1 MAKNILKEEV
11 NIGDV
16 QYEWT
21 VKEYEQHERGRN
33 WYWVMGTIG
42 IALAV
47 YGVIVGNYLFALIT
61 VLFGIIL
68 FMQDMVPAM
77 DVYFAITN
85 TGVVIGKKY
94 YRYSE
99 LSKFWI
105 IYNPPFTKNLYFAQD
120 NVLKH
125 RTQIPLYD
133 YDPRPIREYLALY
146 LEEDLEQEEEPLSE
160 RMGRILKI

>member
-1 MAKNILKEEV
+1 MPKNILKEEV

-21 VKEYEQHERGRN
+21 VKEYIQHERHQN
-33 WYWVMGTIG
+33 WYWIMG
-42 IALAV
+42 AV
-47 YGVIVGNYLFALIT
+47 AILLVIYSVVTANYLFALIT

-68 FMQDMVPAM
+68 FMQDMVSPM

-85 TGVVIGKKY
+85 TGIVIGKKY

-99 LSKFWI
+99 INNFWI
-105 IYNPPFTKNLYFAQD
+105 IYNPPFTKNLYFGQN

-125 RTQIPLYD
+125 RMQIPLYD
-133 YDPRPIREYLALY
+133 YDPRPIRDYLTQY
-146 LEEDLEQEEEPLSE
+146 LEEDLDQEEEPLSD
-160 RMGRILKI
+160 RLSRVFKI